1 MKSSTITT
9 QIQHFEKYRELKD
22 VPKESVEDAPWIP
35 LIADSLFRSTQ
46 KEDNDYRDYDP
57 LYRRILRWERGK
69 ATSATFQIKAGERHL
84 ERTDVLYG
92 RRYLYRIHQDA
103 NSLDFLDTL
112 TDKDGNYRIECWH
125 LDFANPEASFYQYL

>member
-9 QIQHFEKYRELKD
+9 QIQHFEKYRELKE
-22 VPKESVEDAPWIP
+22 VPKEPVEDPSWIT
-35 LIADSLFRSTQ
+35 LMADSLFRSSQ

-57 LYRRILRWERGK
+57 LYRRILRWEGGK

-92 RRYLYRIHQDA
+92 HRYLYRIHQDA
-103 NSLDFLDTL
+103 NSLDYLDIF
-112 TDKDGNYRIECWH
+112 TDKDGRYRIKCWH
-125 LDFANPEASFYQYL
+125 LDCANPEASYHQYL